1 MNMDGIFIVTGGMNK
16 NMDNSP
22 INTLQQ
28 LMTITMEECGELVQE
43 CSKIMRK
50 YETLDLIEE
59 KHRVKLV
66 EELGDVFC
74 MMELMVGH
82 GVTDW
87 IELQN
92 RADVKVEKLKKWSTL
107 IREEYND
114 LYTHGMSTP
123 GDILHD

>member
-1 MNMDGIFIVTGGMNK
+1 MQNN
-16 NMDNSP
+16 P

-28 LMTITMEECGELVQE
+28 LMTITMEECGELTQR

-59 KHRVKLV
+59 EQRVKLV

-74 MMELMVGH
+74 MMELMVEH
-82 GVTDW
+82 GITDW

-92 RADVKVEKLKKWSTL
+92 RADVKLEKLKVWSSL
-107 IREEYND
+107 IK
-114 LYTHGMSTP
+114 
-123 GDILHD
+123 